1 MNFYRLLLH
10 LYPSSY
16 RAEYGDEMSAIFTL
30 ELRRSSGL
38 ASGCGLW
45 LAAFTEVFS
54 NAAVVHWEIATRDFR
69 YSLRSLFRSPGFA
82 ITAFLLITIGIGAN
96 AAIFTLAD
104 YVLVR
109 PLPFPDPQRLVKVW
123 EKHPGYSMMELSPAN
138 YRDFKAATTSLASL
152 AAYNDMAMNLVG
164 QGEPQ
169 RVEGAWVTG
178 NLFSTLGRATLLGRS
193 FSDGD
198 DQTGAPATVVLSYA
212 LWQSDFGGDASVLGK
227 SVILDDR
234 AYTVIGVMPADF
246 HFPTRET
253 QFWKTLQFQEDNY
266 KDRNDNYLVGIG
278 RLKPGVSLE
287 SGAHRADP
295 DRRPA
300 AAAISQGERER
311 RRVRCSRCATNSP
324 PSLDFAHG
332 IVWSSA
338 VRAGDH
344 LRQSGQSSAGAFP
357 GAAEGTLHSGVAGRQ
372 PPLYSAA
379 TAF

>member
-16 RAEYGDEMSAIFTL
+16 RAEYGDEMSAIFTQ
-30 ELRRSSGL
+30 ELRHSSGL

-45 LAAFTEVFS
+45 LAAFVEVFS

-109 PLPFPDPQRLVKVW
+109 PLPFPEPQRLVKVW

-178 NLFSTLGRATLLGRS
+178 NLFSTLGRASLARPLLQRS
-193 FSDGD
+193 
-198 DQTGAPATVVLSYA
+198 
-212 LWQSDFGGDASVLGK
+212 
-227 SVILDDR
+227 
-234 AYTVIGVMPADF
+234 
-246 HFPTRET
+246 
-253 QFWKTLQFQEDNY
+253 
-266 KDRNDNYLVGIG
+266 
-278 RLKPGVSLE
+278 
-287 SGAHRADP
+287 
-295 DRRPA
+295 
-300 AAAISQGERER
+300 
-311 RRVRCSRCATNSP
+311 
-324 PSLDFAHG
+324 
-332 IVWSSA
+332 
-338 VRAGDH
+338 
-344 LRQSGQSSAGAFP
+344 
-357 GAAEGTLHSGVAGRQ
+357 
-372 PPLYSAA
+372 
-379 TAF
+379 